1 MIGGCRC
8 VSSAPKY
15 VYSRCKGHFSRIS
28 RSFAC
33 NSAFVKFCGTRVTSA
48 ERLDSQLRK
57 LFDFLFTTFV
67 LSRSED
73 SDQALRDIRVSYLF
87 SVLGSFTAGVSLV
100 CTPTT
105 LLYSACCDGTHEL

>member
-1 MIGGCRC
+1 MIGGSRC

-15 VYSRCKGHFSRIS
+15 VYSRYRGHLSRIS

-33 NSAFVKFCGTRVTSA
+33 NSAFLKFYGTRVTSA

-57 LFDFLFTTFV
+57 LFDFLFTNFV

-73 SDQALRDIRVSYLF
+73 SDQALRDIRVATCFRGWAPSR
-87 SVLGSFTAGVSLV
+87 
-100 CTPTT
+100 P
-105 LLYSACCDGTHEL
+105 ACP